1 MKKLICAV
9 LLGLGV
15 IVPVLAGGFV
25 SANDLS
31 AEKLVSNKDIDGFVF
46 KATGEK
52 GITIET
58 IDEVREA
65 EDGEIFNARVKL
77 NGSGNTSYRSVQFSA
92 KKGETLT
99 VYLNS
104 SSKSDARVLIVA
116 KADGTVVQ
124 SLTAP
129 PDTGEAG
136 IANCVLP
143 DNGTY
148 SIYSKSSGINL
159 YQIIVE

>member
-65 EDGEIFNARVKL
+65 EDGEIF
-77 NGSGNTSYRSVQFSA
+77 
-92 KKGETLT
+92 
-99 VYLNS
+99 
-104 SSKSDARVLIVA
+104 
-116 KADGTVVQ
+116 
-124 SLTAP
+124 
-129 PDTGEAG
+129 
-136 IANCVLP
+136 
-143 DNGTY
+143 
-148 SIYSKSSGINL
+148 
-159 YQIIVE
+159 